1 MPSPRHMTRSWTF
14 SSKATKSC
22 TAISGDSRHPR
33 KPRISASRCS
43 SNSLMNQ
50 PIASNGKDALLRTA
64 RALLQS
70 RYQPLLRVQKA
81 LRSIRDG
88 TRWNSAQL
96 QNSHEHPQPMTT
108 RRLRALERAL
118 IQLPS
123 DQCQSIRLVIAEG
136 LTTEE
141 ASVKMGVK
149 SSLVEAWASSGLQ
162 RLNERIF
169 NHVEHAH

>member
-1 MPSPRHMTRSWTF
+1 MSAPRHMEQIMDLFERSYEELYCYLRRFTTPSEAEDF
-14 SSKATKSC
+14 CQQVYLELANEPT
-22 TAISGDSRHPR
+22 
-33 KPRISASRCS
+33 
-43 SNSLMNQ
+43 
-50 PIASNGKDALLRTA
+50 IASHGKDALLRTA

-70 RYQPLLRVQKA
+70 RYQPLLRIQKA

-141 ASVKMGVK
+141 ASVKMGVQ